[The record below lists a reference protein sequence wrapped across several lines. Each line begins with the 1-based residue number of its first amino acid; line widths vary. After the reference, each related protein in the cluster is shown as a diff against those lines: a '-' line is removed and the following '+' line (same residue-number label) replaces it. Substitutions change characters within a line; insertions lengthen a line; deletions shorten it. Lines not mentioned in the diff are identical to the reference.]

1 MPARKV
7 YELIARKEYVST
19 RKEVKQVQFEFNDE
33 QKEIKRAIKEFCEKE
48 FTPELAL
55 EFDQKEEFPM
65 ELYKKAAK
73 LGFTSMRIPEEHGG
87 QGYGLIEDCIVVEE
101 MCRADPGLGAAV
113 SLGNLMIPDILLKHG
128 TEEQKKKCIPPLAR
142 GDAVSAA
149 AFTEP
154 EHGSDITRM
163 DTTAVKSGNE
173 WTING
178 GKEFITNAPIAD
190 FLVILCQTDPN
201 ATPPHRGQSL
211 FLVEKGTLGLEATKL
226 HGKMG
231 IKPCITGSLSLS
243 DLKVPD
249 TNLVGELNR
258 GFYYALELFD
268 GTRITVAAQAVGM
281 AQGAF
286 ERALQY
292 AKNRKQFGSPIISF
306 QGISFKLAEMAMK
319 VEAARLLT
327 YKAAWLYDQGKV
339 SPMATSVAKAYAG
352 RVAMEVTDEAIQVYG
367 GYGYLADY
375 HLERFHRCAKITEIY
390 EGTTEMQ
397 KLTIVNYL
405 MKSA

>member
-1 MPARKV
+1 M
-7 YELIARKEYVST
+7 
-19 RKEVKQVQFEFNDE
+19 QFELTQE
-33 QKEIKRAIKEFCEKE
+33 QNEIKKAIREFCTKE

-55 EFDQKEEFPM
+55 EYDRKEDFPM

-73 LGFTSMRIPEEHGG
+73 LGFTSMRIPQEYGG
-87 QGYGLIEDCIVVEE
+87 QGYGLMEDCIVVEE
-101 MCRADPGLGAAV
+101 MCRADPGMGAAV

-128 TEEQKKKCIPPLAR
+128 TADQKEKCIPSLAN
-142 GDAVSAA
+142 GGATSAA

-163 DTTAVKSGNE
+163 DTTAVKNAGE
-173 WTING
+173 WIING
-178 GKEFITNAPIAD
+178 AKEFITNAPIAD
-190 FLVILCQTDPN
+190 FLVLLCQTDPN
-201 ATPPHRGQSL
+201 AAPSHRGQSL
-211 FLVEKGTLGLEATKL
+211 FLAEKGMRGLEATKL

-231 IKPCITGSLSLS
+231 IKPCITGSLAMS
-243 DLKVPD
+243 DLRVPED
-249 TNLVGELNR
+249 NLVGELNK

-286 ERALQY
+286 ERAFQY
-292 AKNRKQFGSPIISF
+292 AKSRKQFGAPIINFQAVSF
-306 QGISFKLAEMAMK
+306 RLAEMAMK
-319 VEAARLLT
+319 IEAARLLT

-339 SPMATSVAKAYAG
+339 SPMATSVAKAYSG
-352 RVAMEVTDEAIQVYG
+352 RVAMEVTDDAIQVYG

-397 KLTIVNYL
+397 KLTILNYL
-405 MKSA
+405 MKSL

>member
-1 MPARKV
+1 M
-7 YELIARKEYVST
+7 
-19 RKEVKQVQFEFNDE
+19 QFEFNEE
-33 QKEIKRAIKEFCEKE
+33 QKEIRRAVKEFCEKE

-65 ELYKKAAK
+65 ALYKKAAK
-73 LGFTSMRIPEEHGG
+73 LGFTSMRIPEEYSG

-113 SLGNLMIPDILLKHG
+113 SLGNLMIPDILLRHG
-128 TEEQKKKCIPPLAR
+128 TREQKEKCIPPLAK
-142 GDAVSAA
+142 GDAISAA

-163 DTTAVKSGNE
+163 DTTAVKDSDR
-173 WTING
+173 WVVNG
-178 GKEFITNAPIAD
+178 AKEFITNAPIAD
-190 FLVILCQTDPN
+190 FFVILCQTDLD
-201 ATPPHRGQSL
+201 AKPPHRGQSL
-211 FLVEKGTLGLEATKL
+211 FLVEKNMQGLETAKL

-231 IKPCITGSLSLS
+231 IKPCITGSLALS
-243 DLKVPD
+243 DLKVPEG
-249 TNLVGELNR
+249 NLVGELNK

-286 ERALQY
+286 ERAFQY
-292 AKNRKQFGSPIISF
+292 AKNRKQFGAPIINFQAVSF
-306 QGISFKLAEMAMK
+306 RLAEMAIK
-319 VEAARLLT
+319 IEAARLLT

-339 SPMATSVAKAYAG
+339 SPMATSMAKAYAG
-352 RVAMEVTDEAIQVYG
+352 RVAMEVTDDAIQVYG

-397 KLTIVNYL
+397 KLTILNYL
-405 MKSA
+405 MKQM